1 MQNNMTYTQEDKVDL
16 RELVSVLKRRRTLVI
31 LVTLTVT
38 VSAIIYLLI
47 AKPVYEIKSVVEVSL
62 IDGKPVQSIND
73 TKQKLDF
80 TYEVDVKGKEV
91 ELPVVSE
98 ISIPKTTTSL
108 LVIKTQGYSN
118 EDAAG
123 LMTKIVNEITTQ
135 ENEKITIYKDT
146 VKEKLT
152 QVEEDI
158 LRNEKTAAELEAKI
172 ADYEDKFLTI
182 SKKDAALAGIYAIE
196 IGKKQS
202 ELYAMVNRISIL
214 RTQKND
220 LELSI
225 SDLRIQ
231 PTKVIGKF
239 EVLDKPVKPKKA
251 LIVIVAFITGLMFSV
266 FLAFFLEFMQSPKKE
281 ENA

>member
-1 MQNNMTYTQEDKVDL
+1 MQNDITYTPMEKIDL
-16 RELVSVLKRRRTLVI
+16 RELVLILKRRQI
-31 LVTLTVT
+31 LVMLITLIVT
-38 VSAIIYLLI
+38 ILAIVYVLI
-47 AKPVYEIKSVVEVSL
+47 AKPVYEIRSIVEVSL
-62 IDGKPVQSIND
+62 IDNKPVQSIND

-80 TYEVDVKGKEV
+80 TYEVDIKGKEV
-91 ELPVVSE
+91 EMPLVSE
-98 ISIPKTTTSL
+98 ISIPKKTTSL

-123 LMTKIVNEITTQ
+123 LMTKIVDEITTQ

-158 LRNEKTAAELEAKI
+158 SRNEKTAVELKGKI
-172 ADYEDKFLTI
+172 ADYESKFLNI

-202 ELYAMVNRISIL
+202 ELYSMNNRISAL
-214 RTQKND
+214 RSQKND
-220 LELSI
+220 LALSI

-231 PTKVIGKF
+231 PTRVIGNF
-239 EVLDKPVKPKKA
+239 EVLDKPIKPKKA
-251 LIVIVAFITGLMFSV
+251 LIIVVAFVTGLMLAV
-266 FLAFFLEFMQSPKKE
+266 FLAFFLEFVQTPKE
-281 ENA
+281 EENE